1 MDKEILNL
9 HVHTE
14 KKKIKKN
21 HIKSEKPHRMS
32 IVIKKQPLAELRL
45 DIQLI
50 EIQ

>member
-14 KKKIKKN
+14 KKKKKN